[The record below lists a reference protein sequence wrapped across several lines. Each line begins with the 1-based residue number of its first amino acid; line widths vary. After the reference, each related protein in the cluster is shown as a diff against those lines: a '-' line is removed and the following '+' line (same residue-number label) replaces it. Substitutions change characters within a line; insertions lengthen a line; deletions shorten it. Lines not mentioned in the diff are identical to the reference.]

1 MIARWCCAAL
11 ILLVVSVPSRA
22 DEPAVT
28 IVVRDGRFVPS
39 EVEVPTGVKVRLV
52 VRNENKAASEFESIE
67 LHREKIVAAGQE
79 VSIYVGPLPP
89 GRYEFFDDFNPQ
101 ARGHLVAK

>member
-1 MIARWCCAAL
+1 L
-11 ILLVVSVPSRA
+11 ILLVASVPSRA

>member
-11 ILLVVSVPSRA
+11 ILLVASVPSRA

>member
-1 MIARWCCAAL
+1 L